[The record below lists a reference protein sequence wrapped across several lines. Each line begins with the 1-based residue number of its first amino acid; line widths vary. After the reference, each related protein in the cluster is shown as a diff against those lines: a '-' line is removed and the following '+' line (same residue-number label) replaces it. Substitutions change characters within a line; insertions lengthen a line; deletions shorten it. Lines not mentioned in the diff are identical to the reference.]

1 MFQNSFDLTKS
12 TWTNTG
18 KKSSAS
24 DIRDIDALFYTLF
37 LLLLFLYK
45 NAVFFFGPAEYSNFC
60 AERFFFFL
68 SFMYYT

>member
-45 NAVFFFGPAEYSNFC
+45 NAVFFFGLAEYSNFC
-60 AERFFFFL
+60 AEFFFL
-68 SFMYYT
+68 SFMYYS